1 MTDPAD
7 DSDQPAPD
15 VNGANSEQVE
25 PAPFWRSPA
34 FAVVAALIAL
44 IGMAWR
50 CA

>member
-1 MTDPAD
+1 MTDPEHA
-7 DSDQPAPD
+7 SDQTPTDENDASREHP
-15 VNGANSEQVE
+15 E

-44 IGMAWR
+44 IGMVWR